1 MRLTPSFGSARI
13 AAQASL
19 DRSEAERRGA
29 QRPADQ
35 AETEGK
41 RPSVL
46 AANPSVTSGSA
57 RIAAQ
62 ASLDRFGHDNT

>member
-1 MRLTPSFGSARI
+1 MCLTPSFGSARI
-13 AAQASL
+13 AAQGSL

-35 AETEGK
+35 AEAEGK
-41 RPSVL
+41 RPGR